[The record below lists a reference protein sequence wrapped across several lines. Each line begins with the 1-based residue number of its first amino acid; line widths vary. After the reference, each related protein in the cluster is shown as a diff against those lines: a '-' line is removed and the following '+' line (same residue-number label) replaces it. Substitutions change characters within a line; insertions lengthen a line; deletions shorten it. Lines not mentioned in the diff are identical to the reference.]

1 MRIKSIHLKNF
12 KRFTDLL
19 IKDIPET
26 AKLVVVVGPNGCG
39 KSSLFDGIWYEYR
52 RHVWQ
57 HGMDETYYRKDKDK
71 DFNPHL
77 HLRPHP
83 HQDQNQTQIQN
94 INIEWHNEDLSLQ
107 MGDAYVRTA
116 YRNDPDFH
124 ITRIENLR
132 HPSNNERIKNLIQ
145 TDQTVEENCKR
156 LITDTT
162 AALFNKE
169 NDPKTVEELREELIG
184 AVRNSMRQVFG
195 DLLLEGISNPLQGG
209 TFLFTKGTAQSYY
222 YKNLSGGEKS
232 AFDLIL
238 DLHIKKSSHP
248 RAIYCIDETET
259 HLHTRVQGKLIKELV
274 NIIPDE
280 GQLWITTHSLGV
292 LRACQEIKR
301 EKPESVAVI
310 DFDGVNLDQQIELS
324 PVSLNQVTWDKLLS
338 IALDDFSP
346 EIVPKTI
353 ILCEGS
359 PDGKGSRENFDAEI
373 YSKIFDEHALNIQFI
388 SAGSSSEV
396 DKTAHANKPIIQ
408 AIAPK
413 TRLITL
419 IDLDDQSE
427 EEIKKREVDGD
438 LVLAKR
444 NLESYLFADDI
455 LKALA
460 QKEEKPDLIDAILT
474 EKQKLLDASITKGN
488 PHDNFKPI
496 AGELY
501 VALKRILSLTQ
512 CGNNVNA
519 FMRDTLAP
527 LITPETDTYKELKK
541 IIIDGVNATLQVQID

>member
-39 KSSLFDGIWYEYR
+39 KSSLFDGILSNYAHRIR
-52 RHVWQ
+52 RS
-57 HGMDETYYRKDKDK
+57 GMDEAYHRKDENE
-71 DFNPHL
+71 DFDSNN
-77 HLRPHP
+77 
-83 HQDQNQTQIQN
+83 DQNIK
-94 INIEWHNEDLSLQ
+94 IEWHDSDSPIQL
-107 MGDAYVRTA
+107 GDVYTRTA
-116 YRNDPDFH
+116 YRIDPDFY
-124 ITRIENLR
+124 ISQINEQPDPSQNLQVATF
-132 HPSNNERIKNLIQ
+132 IQ
-145 TDQTVEENCKR
+145 TDHTVANNYSRLVMQTISGVYDEV
-156 LITDTT
+156 
-162 AALFNKE
+162 
-169 NDPKTVEELREELIG
+169 NDSKNVKALREELIG
-184 AVRNSMRQVFG
+184 AVRDSMQHVFG
-195 DLLLEGISNPLQGG
+195 DLQLNNITDPLNVG
-209 TFLFTKGTAQSYY
+209 TFRFTKGAAKSYD

-232 AFDLIL
+232 AFNLIL
-238 DLHIKKSSHP
+238 DLHIKKPYYP

-259 HLHTRVQGKLIKELV
+259 HLHTSVQGKLVKELV
-274 NIIPDE
+274 NIIPEE

-292 LRACQEIKR
+292 LRVCQEIKM
-301 EKPESVAVI
+301 ENPESVAII
-310 DFDGVNLDQQIELS
+310 DFHDINPDEPVELT
-324 PVSLNQVTWDKLLS
+324 PTSLNQVTWDKLLS

-359 PDGKGSRENFDAEI
+359 PDGKGSRKNFDAEI

-388 SAGSSSEV
+388 SAGSSSDV
-396 DKTAHANKPIIQ
+396 DKTAQANKSIIQ